1 MDFADYLW
9 LANAR
14 PAASTK
20 GQGGSHDARRRIDG
34 TPIANLPDPA
44 VHILDQKFTKY
55 RLFNASVEK
64 LASGTRWGEGPV
76 WFGDARCVL
85 WSDIPNDRILKWDE
99 TTSAVSVFR
108 HPSGNANGNA
118 RDRTGRLV
126 TCEHS
131 TRRVTRTEY
140 DGSITVILDRFQGK
154 RLNSP
159 NDVVVASDGAIWF
172 TDPPFGLSSFYEG
185 TIAEPEL
192 NANVYRV
199 DPLTGEAAI
208 AADDVLGPNGLCFSP
223 DEKRLYV
230 VEFRAAPNRKIRV
243 FDVIDGRRLGASRV
257 LIDAAAGTP
266 DGFRCDMDGN
276 IWAGWGMGS
285 ADLDGVMIFDP
296 EGQPIG
302 RVALPE
308 RCANLCFGGR
318 HRNRLFMACGHGL
331 YALYVNAQGAV

>member
-1 MDFADYLW
+1 MMLDI
-9 LANAR
+9 
-14 PAASTK
+14 
-20 GQGGSHDARRRIDG
+20 GSIG
-34 TPIANLPDPA
+34 PLSSIYPDPA
-44 VHILDQKFTKY
+44 VHILDQKFAKY

-76 WFGDARCVL
+76 WFGDARCLL

-99 TTSAVSVFR
+99 TTRAVSVFR

-118 RDRTGRLV
+118 RDRAGRLI

-131 TRRVTRTEY
+131 GRRVTRTEY
-140 DGSITVILDRFQGK
+140 DGSITVIVDRFQGK

-172 TDPPFGLSSFYEG
+172 TDPPFGLGSFYEG
-185 TIAEPEL
+185 TIVEPEL

-199 DPLTGEAAI
+199 DSSTGEAAI
-208 AADDVLGPNGLCFSP
+208 VADDLLGPNGLCFSP

-230 VEFRAAPNRKIRV
+230 VESRAAPSRKIRV

-257 LIDAAAGTP
+257 LIDAGAGTP

-302 RVALPE
+302 RIALPE

-318 HRNRLFMACGHGL
+318 HRNRLFMTCGHGL

>member
-1 MDFADYLW
+1 
-9 LANAR
+9 
-14 PAASTK
+14 
-20 GQGGSHDARRRIDG
+20 
-34 TPIANLPDPA
+34 
-44 VHILDQKFTKY
+44 
-55 RLFNASVEK
+55 
-64 LASGTRWGEGPV
+64 
-76 WFGDARCVL
+76 L
-85 WSDIPNDRILKWDE
+85 WSDIPNDRILRWDE

-118 RDRTGRLV
+118 RDRMGRLV

-131 TRRVTRTEY
+131 ARRVTRTEY
-140 DGSITVILDRFQGK
+140 DGSITVIVDRFQGK

-172 TDPPFGLSSFYEG
+172 TDPPFGLGSFYEG

-192 NANVYRV
+192 NPNIYRV

-208 AADDVLGPNGLCFSP
+208 AANDVSGPNGLCFSP

-230 VEFRAAPNRKIRV
+230 VESRAVPNRKIRV
-243 FDVIDGRRLGASRV
+243 FDVIDGRYLGASRV
-257 LIDAAAGTP
+257 LIDAGAGTP
-266 DGFRCDMDGN
+266 DGFRCDIDGN

-302 RVALPE
+302 RIALPE
-308 RCANLCFGGR
+308 RCVGSSLLSWSHKGLQRPSQTIAQRRTALDPADGYGDLSRHVILIVVFAQPRRKRDPDASAGEPPVFGKIVEDHFGCV
-318 HRNRLFMACGHGL
+318 L
-331 YALYVNAQGAV
+331 V